1 MRPTAE
7 PQPRVAPPDGAPQA
21 LIVGAGPM
29 GRWHMD
35 AARRAGAR
43 IMAVVDQDK
52 AAANA
57 LARSAP
63 GACAL
68 TDLTLVPEAMR
79 IDAAH
84 VCTPVQS
91 HAALATSLLKRGA
104 HVFIEKPMA
113 PGADIARALIQTAD
127 ARGLYIC
134 PTHQYAFQPG
144 VERARARIPAAG
156 GARRIDFTLCS
167 AGAFGRF
174 EGRVDAVAAE
184 ILPHPLSILQ
194 RLLPDE
200 AIDAVDW
207 IVHRARAGEVSVIGQ
222 LGATTATIAISL
234 SARPTCFQT
243 RIHTDQGLIEI
254 DGFHGHGVVLSG
266 RVSRTSKIV
275 APFERGAKGLAGATA
290 ALTSR
295 VLRRDLA
302 YPGLRTLTRRFYDAL
317 SDPAQRPI
325 SLDETLACA
334 VAGDAVL
341 AGMRRAGAEVC
352 DV

>member
-1 MRPTAE
+1 ME
-7 PQPRVAPPDGAPQA
+7 
-21 LIVGAGPM
+21 
-29 GRWHMD
+29 

-43 IMAVVDQDK
+43 IMAVVDQNES
-52 AAANA
+52 AASA

-63 GACAL
+63 GAVAL
-68 TDLTLVPEAMR
+68 ADLTLVPENMR
-79 IDAAH
+79 IDTAH

-91 HAALATSLLKRGA
+91 HAALTTTLLKRGA

-113 PGADIARALIQTAD
+113 PGADIVRALIQTAD

-144 VERARARIPAAG
+144 VELARARIAAAG

-167 AGAFGRF
+167 AGASGRF
-174 EGRVDAVAAE
+174 AGRADAVAAE

-194 RLLPDE
+194 RLLPGE

-207 IVHRARAGEVSVIGQ
+207 IVHRAQAGEISIIGQ
-222 LGATTATIAISL
+222 LGPTTTTIAISL
-234 SARPTCFQT
+234 SARPTCFLT

-254 DGFHGHGVVLSG
+254 DGFHGHGVVLGG
-266 RVSRTSKIV
+266 RVSRGAKV
-275 APFERGAKGLAGATA
+275 AAPFERGVKGLAGATA
-290 ALTSR
+290 ALTGR
-295 VLRRDLA
+295 VVHNDLA
-302 YPGLRTLTRRFYDAL
+302 YPGLRALTRRFYDAL

-325 SLDETLACA
+325 SLDEILACA

-341 AGMRRAGAEVC
+341 AGMRRAGAEAS